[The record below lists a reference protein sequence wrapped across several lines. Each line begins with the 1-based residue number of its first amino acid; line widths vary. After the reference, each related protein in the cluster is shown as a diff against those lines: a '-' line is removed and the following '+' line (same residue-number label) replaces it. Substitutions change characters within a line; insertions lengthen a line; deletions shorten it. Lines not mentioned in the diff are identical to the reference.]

1 MKVEDK
7 VRRFFKDTKLPRT
20 IKYLS
25 ERFMCS
31 EATVSQI
38 CLNLWKE
45 GFLIREKKNGALVY
59 RRASSTPPEKS

>member
-7 VRRFFKDTKLPRT
+7 VRRFFQEAKSGRT

-31 EATVSQI
+31 EATVSLI

-45 GFLIREKKNGALVY
+45 GFLIREKKNAALVY
-59 RRASSTPPEKS
+59 RRASSTPPKSK